1 MALISSVLGWFMKQR
16 LHQIELF
23 LKYPHDVQHEV
34 FKRLITSAENTEW
47 GQTHGYSGQMDEE
60 RYAQEVPLSHY
71 EDLKPYIDR
80 IRMGETDILW
90 PGKISSFAKSSGTTS
105 SKSKFIPVS
114 AEALEECHFKGGKDL
129 LAIYVNNNPETEL
142 FDGRL
147 LGLGGSRTADDLGGD
162 TFHGDVSAIIMNNL
176 PFWVELMRTPSKEIA
191 LMSEWES
198 KIEKMA
204 QATKDSDVTSI
215 SGVPSWSL
223 VLCKR
228 ILEITGKTNLEEVW
242 PNLELFTHGGVNFA
256 PYREQFRKIMPP
268 DLYYMDTYNASEG
281 FFGIQDRR
289 DSGDMLLMLD
299 YGIYYEFIPMEH
311 FGESSPKVL
320 RLDEVETGRNYALV
334 ISTNAGLWRYIIGD
348 TVSFTSLSPYRIRI
362 TGRTKGFINA
372 FGEELIIDNAER
384 AILIACEKTH
394 AAITDYTAAP
404 VYFEDKTH
412 AAHEWAIEF
421 SQAPDNMEY
430 FAEVLDNAL
439 KSLNSDYEAKRYKN
453 MVLHPPLVRLLP
465 EGSFYNWL
473 KQQDKLGG
481 QHKVPRLA
489 NDRRVIDEV
498 LNL

>member
-1 MALISSVLGWFMKQR
+1 MALISSFLGWFMKKR
-16 LHQIELF
+16 LHQIDLF
-23 LKYPHDVQHEV
+23 LKYPHDVQAEL
-34 FKRLITSAENTEW
+34 FKKLITAAADTEW
-47 GQTHGYSGQMDEE
+47 GRQYGYSDITDVTQFSK
-60 RYAQEVPLSHY
+60 RVPLSHY

-80 IRMGETDILW
+80 IRKGDTDILW
-90 PGKISSFAKSSGTTS
+90 PGKTSSFAKSSGTTS

-114 AEALEECHFKGGKDL
+114 DEALEECHFKGGKDL
-129 LAIYVNNNPETEL
+129 LAIYCHNNPETQL

-147 LGLGGSRTADDLGGD
+147 LGLGGSQTADDLGEN

-256 PYREQFRKIMPP
+256 PYREQFRKIMP
-268 DLYYMDTYNASEG
+268 DGLYYMDTYNASEG

-289 DSGDMLLMLD
+289 DAEDMLLMLD
-299 YGIYYEFIPMEH
+299 YGIYYEFIPMEE
-311 FGESSPKVL
+311 FSNEQPRVL
-320 RLDEVETGRNYALV
+320 SLEQVVTDHNYALV

-348 TVSFTSLSPYRIRI
+348 TVTFTSTDPYRIRI
-362 TGRTKGFINA
+362 TGRTKSFINA

-384 AILIACEKTH
+384 AIIIACEKTH

-421 SQAPDNMEY
+421 SQEPDNMDY
-430 FAEVLDNAL
+430 FTEVLDNAL

-453 MVLHPPLVRLLP
+453 MVLHPPVIRKMAP
-465 EGSFYNWL
+465 GTFYQWL
-473 KQQDKLGG
+473 KQSDKLGG
-481 QHKVPRLA
+481 QHKVPRLS
-489 NDRRVIDEV
+489 NNRRVIEEV
-498 LNL
+498 MNV